1 MSNFV
6 SIDISKIIVR
16 KQRLPNNG
24 EQMFNE
30 AIERELL
37 DGVPWLSGQQP
48 QLHTHLQLLV
58 NEQQQRRD
66 IWELAKENSPE
77 PGLTKMHFHNSKSS

>member
-6 SIDISKIIVR
+6 SIDLSKILGR
-16 KQRLPNNG
+16 KQRLLNNG

-30 AIERELL
+30 PVERELL
-37 DGVPWLSGQQP
+37 DGVPWLSGQKP

-66 IWELAKENSPE
+66 IWELPKKNSPE
-77 PGLTKMHFHNSKSS
+77 PGPTKMHFHNSKSS